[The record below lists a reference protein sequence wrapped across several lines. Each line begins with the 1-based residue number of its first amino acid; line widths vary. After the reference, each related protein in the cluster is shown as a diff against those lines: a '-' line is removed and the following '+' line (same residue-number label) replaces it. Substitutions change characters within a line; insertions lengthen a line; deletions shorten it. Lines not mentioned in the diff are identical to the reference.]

1 MILSSVP
8 PPAWL
13 AFHLAVFALI
23 AVDLSGGK
31 GGQKTPSVSSALRWT
46 GVWIAV
52 SLAFCGAIRG
62 QLGAGKAGEWLSA
75 YVLEYALSVDNI
87 FVFLVVFRF
96 FSVPQG
102 LQHKTLFWGVVG
114 AFILRATMIFAGA
127 ALVKQFAWLEA
138 VFGAFLLYTAWK
150 LAFGT
155 ENQVEPGNNRALAL
169 LRRIVPVAKDYD
181 GAKFWTLEN
190 GRRAATPLLAVL
202 IVIETTDLLFALDS
216 IPATLSVV
224 KSRETFVAYTAN
236 ICAILGLRS
245 LFFVVAGLMGLF
257 RFLPIGLSLV
267 LAFVGGKMLA
277 GFALGWQVPTFASLG
292 VIALILAGAVLL
304 SILRPTPPEGVS

>member
-1 MILSSVP
+1 MPLSSVP

-23 AVDLSGGK
+23 VLDLSGGRRS
-31 GGQKTPSVSSALRWT
+31 QKTPSVASALRWT
-46 GVWIAV
+46 GLWITL

-75 YVLEYALSVDNI
+75 YVLEYALSLDNI

-96 FSVPQG
+96 FAVPPA
-102 LQHKTLFWGVVG
+102 LRHKVLFWGVVG
-114 AFILRATMIFAGA
+114 AFVLRATMIFAGA
-127 ALVKQFAWLEA
+127 VAIKQFAWLEA
-138 VFGAFLLYTAWK
+138 AFGLFLLYTAWK
-150 LAFGT
+150 LALGMGQ
-155 ENQVEPGNNRALAL
+155 EVKPESNRALAL
-169 LRRIVPVAKDYD
+169 LRRVVPVAKDYD

-202 IVIETTDLLFALDS
+202 IVIETTDWLFALDS

-224 KSRETFVAYTAN
+224 KSRETFIAYTAN

-245 LFFVVAGLMGLF
+245 LFFAVAGLMGLF
-257 RFLPIGLSLV
+257 RYLPIGLSLV
-267 LAFVGGKMLA
+267 LAFVGAKMLA
-277 GFALGWQVPTFASLG
+277 GFALGWQVSTFASLG

-304 SILRPTPPEGVS
+304 SLLRPAPPEGVS